1 MDNVAMIDYSD
12 YFTEIISNQQT
23 QIELLEQQNQIL
35 LEQVNGFS
43 IICNYLN
50 VFFAISIT
58 VIGVMLLWNVLSKW
72 FFRGV

>member
-1 MDNVAMIDYSD
+1 MIDYSD